1 MSEFLP
7 DTSCMIAVICTWHEH
22 HERAAKE
29 IARRLDRGETMIAAA
44 PALVEAYAVLTRLPS
59 PYRLSPSEAL
69 ALLESNFISTTKIA
83 VLDGKSY
90 RTLLRQAP
98 ANGIVGGQTYD
109 AVIASCALQAKVATL
124 LTFNEQHF
132 ASFRAKGIEVVVP

>member
-1 MSEFLP
+1 
-7 DTSCMIAVICTWHEH
+7 MIAVVCSWHEH

-29 IARRLDRGETMIAAA
+29 IAQRLGRGETMIVAA

-59 PYRLSPSEAL
+59 PYRLSPADAL
-69 ALLESNFISTTKIA
+69 VLLDSNFISTTKIT

-98 ANGIVGGQTYD
+98 ADGIAGGQTYD
-109 AVIASCALQAKVATL
+109 AVIAACALHAKVATL
-124 LTFNEQHF
+124 LTFNESHF
-132 ASFRAKGIEVVVP
+132 VSFRAKGIEVVVP

>member
-1 MSEFLP
+1 MSGFLP
-7 DTSCMIAVICTWHEH
+7 DTSCMIAAICTWHEH

-29 IARRLDRGETMIAAA
+29 IVQRLGRGEMMIVAA

-59 PYRLSPSEAL
+59 PYRLAPTDAL
-69 ALLESNFISTTKIA
+69 ALLDSNFISTTKTTA
-83 VLDGKSY
+83 LDGKSY

-98 ANGIVGGQTYD
+98 ADGIVGGQTYD
-109 AVIASCALQAKVATL
+109 AVIAACALQAKVATL

-132 ASFRAKGIEVVVP
+132 VSFRVKGIEVVVP